1 MASFL
6 YLHQILTMKL
16 DEYIAVS
23 GLPGIYK
30 VGASRNN
37 GLLLE
42 DIDTGKTRF
51 ASVRKH
57 QFTPLASV
65 AIYTVMDSTPLN
77 EIFQNMKA
85 QMAENPPVSTNA
97 DSAEIFNYFERILP
111 DFDRD
116 KVYISDIKKV
126 IKWFVFLND
135 RNLLETTS
143 DEEE

>member
-1 MASFL
+1 
-6 YLHQILTMKL
+6 MKL

-23 GLPGIYK
+23 GLPG
-30 VGASRNN
+30 VFRVAASRSN
-37 GLLLE
+37 GLLIE
-42 DIDTGKTRF
+42 DLDTGKSKF

-77 EIFQNMKA
+77 EIFQTMKD
-85 QMAENPPVSTNA
+85 QLGTNPPVPLNGPTA
-97 DSAEIFNYFERILP
+97 DIFEYFESILP

-126 IKWFVFLND
+126 IKWFQFLND

>member
-1 MASFL
+1 
-6 YLHQILTMKL
+6 MKL
-16 DEYIAVS
+16 DEFIAVS
-23 GLPGIYK
+23 GLPGVYK
-30 VGASRNN
+30 VGANRSN

-65 AIYTVMDSTPLN
+65 AIYTLMDSTPLS
-77 EIFQNMKA
+77 EIFESMKA
-85 QMAENPPVSTNA
+85 QIDENPPVATNA
-97 DSAEIFNYFERILP
+97 NSSEIFAYFEKILP

-116 KVYISDIKKV
+116 KVYMSDIKKV
-126 IKWFVFLND
+126 IKWFVFLNE
-135 RNLLETTS
+135 RNLLASIS